1 MTTIYTPKD
10 VYTFAENGNVDELI
24 IALNQGDNS
33 TNWYRDGFGWTAL
46 HEAARNNH
54 MNIVE
59 ILLDRGI
66 DINSKICNG
75 NTALHIA
82 ANSCNMNI
90 VEILLDRGIDINSKD
105 NDGNTALHWAARWG
119 YTNIVEILL
128 NRGIDIDD
136 DINKYAPDEN
146 ENENE
151 DEDGNIIEYTDCRPM
166 IFAEVEHRRK
176 RPLFD
181 SFINHHIEYQPYINS
196 IYTLCYPTG
205 NIQVA
210 KPPVGWI
217 RAEAIRDKYYLDEIF
232 FYLHM
237 HIANCYTNNQPDAVI
252 TTSSSLNSMNHAAS
266 NSDKTSTLMIILT
279 DRLRMYLKP
288 NQELGVEVPY
298 VQKENSN

>member
-1 MTTIYTPKD
+1 MKTRSRTTIYTPED
-10 VYTFAENGNVDELI
+10 VYNFAKDGNVDELI
-24 IALNQGDNS
+24 VALNQGDNS
-33 TNWYRDGFGWTAL
+33 TNWYRNNNGDTAL
-46 HEAARNNH
+46 HLAAYNGY
-54 MNIVE
+54 MNCVE
-59 ILLDRGI
+59 MLLNRGI
-66 DINSKICNG
+66 DINSKNNDG
-75 NTALHIA
+75 WTALHLA
-82 ANSCNMNI
+82 A
-90 VEILLDRGIDINSKD
+90 EEGD
-105 NDGNTALHWAARWG
+105 
-119 YTNIVEILL
+119 TNIVEILL
-128 NRGIDIDD
+128 NRGIDINSE
-136 DINKYAPDEN
+136 DIDSYAPVEN
-146 ENENE
+146 EDV
-151 DEDGNIIEYTDCRPM
+151 DEDGNIIEHTDCRPM

-176 RPLFD
+176 RALFD

-205 NIQVA
+205 NRQVA

-298 VQKENSN
+298 VQKENDDDDDD